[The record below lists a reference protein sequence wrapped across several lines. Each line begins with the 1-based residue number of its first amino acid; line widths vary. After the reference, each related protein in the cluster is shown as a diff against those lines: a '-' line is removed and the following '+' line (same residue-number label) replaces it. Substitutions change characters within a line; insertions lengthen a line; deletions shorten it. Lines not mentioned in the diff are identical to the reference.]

1 MRKEVLN
8 LTLSALF
15 VAFMAA
21 AGTVLKIPLPP
32 PFPPLS
38 MQFFFSLLS
47 GIILGSKLG
56 ALSMV
61 TYIVLG
67 LLGCPIFSTGGGVS
81 YVFYPSFGYILG
93 FIGSAFLV
101 GFARERI
108 DNKLGKVSFRWLLV
122 GCFSAMTL
130 VYFCGVSYM
139 YVIRNLYM
147 HSNLSA
153 LAALQVGALAFMPT
167 DSIWCVL
174 AALVGKK
181 LLLLSKK
188 EKYLYN

>member
-1 MRKEVLN
+1 MRKEVFR

-15 VAFMAA
+15 IAFMAA

-38 MQFFFSLLS
+38 MQFFFSLLA

-56 ALSMV
+56 SLSMV

-67 LLGCPIFSTGGGVS
+67 LLGCPIFSAGGGVG

-93 FIGSAFLV
+93 FVGSAFIA
-101 GFARERI
+101 GFTRERI
-108 DNKLGKVSFRWLLV
+108 ENKFGKISFCWLLV
-122 GCFSAMTL
+122 GCFLSMTF

-139 YVIRNLYM
+139 YVIRTLYM
-147 HSNLSA
+147 HSNLSV
-153 LAALQVGALAFMPT
+153 LVALQVGALAFMPT

-181 LLLLSKK
+181 LLSLSKK
-188 EKYLYN
+188 

>member
-15 VAFMAA
+15 VTFMAA
-21 AGTVLKIPLPP
+21 VGTVLKIPLPP

-38 MQFFFSLLS
+38 MQFFFSMLA

-56 ALSMV
+56 TLSMV
-61 TYIVLG
+61 AYIVLG
-67 LLGCPIFSTGGGVS
+67 LLGCPIFSAGGGVS

-101 GFARERI
+101 GFTREYVE
-108 DNKLGKVSFRWLLV
+108 NKIGKVSFCWLLV
-122 GCFSAMTL
+122 GCFLSLAF

-153 LAALQVGALAFMPT
+153 LAALQVGALAFMPI
-167 DSIWCVL
+167 DSIWCAL

-181 LLLLSKK
+181 LVSLSKK
-188 EKYLYN
+188 EK